1 MGKRAAILVLIILV
15 SCVTIIGY
23 SLRQK
28 RKNLVTDPYKAIS
41 PAAGIVI
48 ETRDFQSFINSLTTG
63 KGIFGEALNVK
74 EFDTFNRKLKYLA
87 VQANT
92 SGFRTIFEN
101 STSVIAF
108 QTDSRGNLQMLLSL
122 AVPLTI
128 RYRHLNDILNAG
140 GIKTVI
146 KEKINSNTLLKL
158 PYSINNLSDTAYISV
173 KSGLILL
180 SGSEELILGSLY
192 QTTKDTDV
200 RSKPGFSK
208 VLMASGKNED
218 KLFVVFDN
226 LGAMIRS
233 LLGGKG
239 LRFEEKIGNLAGSAG
254 GDIFINNDGIVLNGY
269 TESTDSLEF
278 LYRYKDFP
286 QRELH
291 TYEILPSST
300 VLFETLLLPE
310 RMKTR
315 NTSDNVSEE
324 AKALSSKLKDHIKSE
339 ITRALIDIKGSPLA
353 DNFLYIY
360 ELDNRVMAEQI
371 FIGELDSKN
380 EILYF
385 KPDDQ
390 VNIPVYVTSYKGFI
404 ESVLPGFA
412 PESDERYF
420 AFYDNYMVTGSSFS
434 TVTKLLYDNLLNKT
448 LANDLVY
455 RDFESTLPSRAG
467 YFFFCVPERI
477 TDYIAGFL
485 SDDLNKALN
494 SNRNSL
500 SKIQAAGY
508 QSASSNGMLYN
519 SISVRYKE
527 EAREESKTDWETLL
541 DTTASIKPFF
551 FTNHLSGAKEIF
563 IQDMKNNI
571 YLINAAGRVL
581 WKVNLNER
589 IVGNVYMIDYYRN
602 GKFQLLFSGRNY
614 FHLIDRNGNYVE
626 RYPVKLRSP
635 ATNQLSLF
643 DYDNNRDY
651 RLFIAGEDKNV
662 YSYDKTGSVVKG
674 WKPFRTA
681 GHVKG
686 EVSYF
691 KVSGK
696 DYIVVSDDNSLY
708 FLDRTGNIRVNLK
721 EIVKKA
727 AGSALRLNPGSVS
740 SVVCTSDDGTVQNIY
755 FDGSIKKTSMRNFSD
770 DHSFDF
776 FDVDGDG
783 TGEYIFIEKG
793 ILYLYDRN
801 KKELFSRDFET
812 SMLGGPINFIFS
824 QSERKIGVFDRNKN
838 LIYLI
843 GKDGT
848 TMSGFPLRGASMFSI
863 GKLSDKS
870 GWHLIV
876 GGTNRFLYNYKIEND
891 LK

>member
-28 RKNLVTDPYKAIS
+28 RKNLVTDPYKAVS
-41 PAAGIVI
+41 PSAGIVL
-48 ETRDFQSFINSLTTG
+48 ETRDLQSFINSLTTG

-92 SGFRTIFEN
+92 SGFRNLFEN
-101 STSVIAF
+101 STSVISF
-108 QTDSRGNLQMLLSL
+108 QTDSRGNLQMLLSA

-128 RYRHLNDILNAG
+128 RFRQIYDILESS
-140 GIKTVI
+140 GIKVVI
-146 KEKINSNTLLKL
+146 KERVNSNTLLKL
-158 PYSINNLSDTAYISV
+158 PYSINNLKDTAYISV
-173 KSGLILL
+173 KAGLILL
-180 SGSEELILGSLY
+180 SGSKELILGSLY
-192 QTTKDTDV
+192 QTTRDTDV
-200 RSKPGFSK
+200 RNKTGFSK

-226 LGAMIRS
+226 LGAMFRS

-239 LRFEEKIGNLAGSAG
+239 LRFEERIGNLAGSAG
-254 GDIFINNDGIVLNGY
+254 GDIFINDEGIILSGY
-269 TESTDSLEF
+269 TESTDSLET
-278 LYRYKDFP
+278 LHRYKSFP
-286 QRELH
+286 PREFH
-291 TYEILPSST
+291 TYEILPSAT
-300 VLFETLLLPE
+300 VLFETLVLPGG
-310 RMKTR
+310 MKMQS
-315 NTSDNVSEE
+315 TSENVSEK
-324 AKALSSKLKDHIKSE
+324 AKVLSLKLKDHIISE
-339 ITRALIDIKGSPLA
+339 ITRALIDIKGSPFV
-353 DNFLYIY
+353 DNFLYVY
-360 ELDNRVMAEQI
+360 ELDNRVVAEQI
-371 FIGELDSKN
+371 FLGELDPN
-380 EILYF
+380 TEILYF

-390 VNIPVYVTSYKGFI
+390 VNIPVYKTSYIGFI
-404 ESVLPGFA
+404 ETILPGFA
-412 PESDERYF
+412 PESNEVYF
-420 AFYDNYMVTGSSFS
+420 AFYDNYMVSGNSYS
-434 TVTKLLYDNLLNKT
+434 TINKFLYDNLLNKT

-477 TDYIAGFL
+477 TDYISGFL
-485 SDDLNKALN
+485 NDDLNRALN

-519 SISVRYKE
+519 TISIRYKE
-527 EAREESKTDWETLL
+527 EVREESKTDWETLL

-589 IVGNVYMIDYYRN
+589 IIGNVYMIDYYRN

-635 ATNQLSLF
+635 ATNSLSLF

-740 SVVCTSDDGTVQNIY
+740 SVVCTSVDGTVQNIY
-755 FDGSIKKTSMRNFSD
+755 FDGSIKKTSMRNFSE

-783 TGEYIFIEKG
+783 VGEYIFIEKG

-812 SMLGGPINFIFS
+812 SLLGGPINFIFS
-824 QSERKIGVFDRNKN
+824 QSDRKIGVFDRNKN

-843 GKDGT
+843 DKKGE
-848 TMSGFPLRGASMFSI
+848 TMRGFPLRGASMFSI
-863 GKLSDKS
+863 GKLADKS

>member
-1 MGKRAAILVLIILV
+1 MGKRAAILVLIFLV
-15 SCVTIIGY
+15 GCVTIIGF

-28 RKNLVTDPYKAIS
+28 RKNLVTDPYKSVS

-48 ETRDFQSFINSLTTG
+48 ETHDFQSFINSLTTG
-63 KGIFGEALNVK
+63 KGLFGEAQNVK

-87 VQANT
+87 IQANT
-92 SGFRTIFEN
+92 SGFRNLFEN
-101 STSVIAF
+101 STSVISF
-108 QTDSRGNLQMLLSL
+108 QTDSKGDLQMLISL
-122 AVPLTI
+122 AVPWAI
-128 RYRHLNDILNAG
+128 RYRQLNEILHTS
-140 GIKTVI
+140 GIKVVI
-146 KEKINSNTLLKL
+146 KERINSYTILKL
-158 PYSINNLSDTAYISV
+158 PYNIDNHKDTAYISI
-173 KSGLILL
+173 KSGLVLI
-180 SGSEELILGSLY
+180 SGSEELILGSIY
-192 QTTKDTDV
+192 QTTRDTDV
-200 RSKPGFSK
+200 RSNPGFSN

-218 KLFVVFDN
+218 KLFVVFGN
-226 LGAMIRS
+226 LSGMLRS
-233 LLGGKG
+233 YLGGKG

-254 GDIFINNDGIVLNGY
+254 GDIFINDDGIVLSGY
-269 TESTDSLEF
+269 TESTDSSEY
-278 LYRYKDFP
+278 LYRYKYLP
-286 QRELH
+286 PREFH

-300 VLFETLLLPE
+300 VLFETLVLAE
-310 RMKTR
+310 GMFIR
-315 NTSDNVSEE
+315 NSSDNVSKE
-324 AKALSSKLKDHIKSE
+324 AEALSLKLKGFIKSE
-339 ITRALIDIKGSPLA
+339 ITKAMIDIKGSPFD
-353 DNFLYIY
+353 DNFLIIY
-360 ELDNRVMAEQI
+360 ELDNRVMAEML
-371 FIGELDSKN
+371 FIEELDSN
-380 EILYF
+380 SEILYF

-390 VNIPVYVTSYKGFI
+390 VNIPVYKTSFKGFI

-412 PESDERYF
+412 PESDEVYF
-420 AFYDNYMVTGSSFS
+420 AFYDNYMVSGRSYS

-448 LANDLVY
+448 LANDLIY

-477 TDYIAGFL
+477 ADYIGGFL
-485 SDDLNKALN
+485 SDNIRKTLN

-519 SISVRYKE
+519 SISIRYKE
-527 EAREESKTDWETLL
+527 EVREESKTDWETLL

-589 IVGNVYMIDYYRN
+589 IIGTVYMIDFYRN

-635 ATNQLSLF
+635 ATNSLSLF

-662 YSYDKTGSVVKG
+662 YSYDKSGSVVKG
-674 WKPFRTA
+674 WKTFRTA
-681 GHVKG
+681 GHVRG

-727 AGSALRLNPGSVS
+727 AGSALRLNPGSPA
-740 SVVCTSDDGTVQNIY
+740 SVLCTSTDGTVQNIY
-755 FDGSIKKTSMRNFSD
+755 FDGSIKKTSLRKFSD

-783 TGEYIFIEKG
+783 IGEYVFIENG

-812 SMLGGPINFIFS
+812 SLLGGPINFIFS
-824 QSERKIGVFDRNKN
+824 QSDRKIGVFDRNKN

-843 GKDGT
+843 GKDGE